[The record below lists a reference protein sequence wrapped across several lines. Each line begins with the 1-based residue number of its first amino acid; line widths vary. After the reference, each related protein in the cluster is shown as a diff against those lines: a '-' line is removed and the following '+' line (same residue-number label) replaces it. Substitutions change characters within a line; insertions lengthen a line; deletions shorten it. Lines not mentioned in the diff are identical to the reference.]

1 MITNIFQLIITN
13 INSLTNDYGLTII
26 LVTLLIN
33 LLMLPLTIKQ
43 KKSMKSMQN
52 LTNRANDIKEKYKN
66 DENKMNEEVQKLYQS
81 NSKSFLGCIT
91 IFIQTPVFI
100 VLYRLFTNNIADTTT
115 RILPWVTSL
124 TLPDPYYILPAVY
137 VLIQLLP
144 SILVHFQLIR
154 NTNVSKLSRQ
164 TVVLPIVMA
173 LLLVAKMPSALGI
186 YFITSAL
193 IQSIQQIS
201 I

>member
-1 MITNIFQLIITN
+1 MITNIFQLIIDN
-13 INSLTNDYGLTII
+13 INSVTNDYGLTII

-43 KKSMKSMQN
+43 RKSMKSMQN
-52 LTNRANDIKEKYKN
+52 LTNKVNDIKEKYRN
-66 DENKMNEEVQKLYQS
+66 DENRMNEEVQKLYQS
-81 NSKSFLGCIT
+81 NSKSFLGCMT
-91 IFIQTPVFI
+91 IFIQMPIFI
-100 VLYRLFTNNIADTTT
+100 VLYRLFTNNIVDTTT

-124 TLPDPYYILPAVY
+124 TLPDPYYILPVVY
-137 VLIQLLP
+137 VLIQLIP
-144 SILVHFQLIR
+144 SILVHFQLIK
-154 NTNVSKLSRQ
+154 NTNISKLSKQ
-164 TVVLPIVMA
+164 TVILPIVMA

-186 YFITSAL
+186 YFITSAF

>member
-1 MITNIFQLIITN
+1 MITNIFQLIIDN
-13 INSLTNDYGLTII
+13 INSVTNDYGLTII

-43 KKSMKSMQN
+43 RKSMKSMQN
-52 LTNRANDIKEKYKN
+52 LTNKVNDIKEKYRN
-66 DENKMNEEVQKLYQS
+66 DENRMNEEVQKLYQS
-81 NSKSFLGCIT
+81 NSKSFLGCMT
-91 IFIQTPVFI
+91 IFIQMPIFI
-100 VLYRLFTNNIADTTT
+100 VLYRLFTNNIVDTTT

-124 TLPDPYYILPAVY
+124 TLPDPYYILPVVY
-137 VLIQLLP
+137 VLIQLIP
-144 SILVHFQLIR
+144 SILVHFQLIK
-154 NTNVSKLSRQ
+154 NTNISKLSKQ

-186 YFITSAL
+186 YFITSAF